1 LLPPA
6 PASTAPRGAGKA
18 RAGCSRRRPDDLQA
32 RRPVNLD
39 GVVHGPGYV
48 VACRILDLSGH
59 GIRVRLDRQA
69 PPPSQVVGIEIAGGI
84 A

>member
-1 LLPPA
+1 M
-6 PASTAPRGAGKA
+6 
-18 RAGCSRRRPDDLQA
+18 
-32 RRPVNLD
+32 
-39 GVVHGPGYV
+39 HGPGYV

-69 PPPSQVVGIEIAGGI
+69 PPPSQVVVIEIAGGI